1 MSSKYTRLSEFVPE
15 EPFRGYYRGV
25 VSSNNKSGRKHV
37 VLYGYGRNNS
47 AIMTYARYLYQLTY
61 WKKGFG
67 LIPSDMEV
75 DHINNDC
82 TDDRL
87 DNYQLLTGAENLAK
101 MRSRRKRTCVVLIC
115 PMCKT
120 RIAVELWRTQHKKSD
135 RRPASVI
142 MCSRRCAVNFNIHH
156 TPDDIKTW
164 IRNNQ
169 TLYIVNI
176 ADNPDVKEPHCE
188 IVEYGSRAMFDFDIR
203 TIPSFATANFNEA
216 RYKPVSEKLPVMVE
230 LYKEGYDYETIGE
243 MIGTSKESVGAILR
257 KHDIVTGRDEEYRLR
272 LIRVREMVLA
282 GASVEEI
289 QTFLKLTRGATFQYL
304 RQYVPEFDS
313 KATLVQ
319 KKIDK
324 IKELLAQKMSIR
336 EIARQLNAELSG
348 IYKLIDKYLDNPDTA
363 STPTAIVT

>member
-1 MSSKYTRLSEFVPE
+1 MARYTRLFEFTPE
-15 EPFRGYYRGV
+15 EPYQNYRTALI
-25 VSSNNKSGRKHV
+25 SADESSGRKYV
-37 VLYGYGRNNS
+37 NITGNGRVNQVFL
-47 AIMTYARYLYQLTY
+47 TYARYLYQVDR
-61 WKKGFG
+61 WKQG
-67 LIPSDMEV
+67 LGWIPKDLEV
-75 DHINNDC
+75 DHINDDC

-87 DNYQLLTGAENLAK
+87 ENYQLLTEAENLAK
-101 MRSRRKRTCVVLIC
+101 MRSRRKRTCVVIIC

-230 LYKEGYDYETIGE
+230 LYKEGYDYATIGK
-243 MIGTSKESVGAILR
+243 MIGTSKESVGEILR

-313 KATLVQ
+313 KATLLQ

-324 IKELLAQKMSIR
+324 IKELLAQKMSIK

-363 STPTAIVT
+363 SAPTATMA